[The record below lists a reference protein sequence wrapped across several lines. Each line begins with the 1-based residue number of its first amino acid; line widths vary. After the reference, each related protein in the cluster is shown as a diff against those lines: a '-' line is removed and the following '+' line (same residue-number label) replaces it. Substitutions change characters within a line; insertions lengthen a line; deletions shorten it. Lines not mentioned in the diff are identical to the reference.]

1 MNVNSERENLAS
13 RFLTEELPGTGGWIK
28 EKPTDFAVEEL
39 PLYSPSGDGGHTFF
53 EIRKV
58 GLSTFQAV
66 RTLAQAL
73 GVPASRISYAGLK
86 DAQAV
91 TCQVL
96 SVEGIAPEVV
106 MAVEVPHLRILWAE
120 RHNNKLRIGHLRGN
134 RFTIRIRGVDEA
146 DMERCRAI
154 LDVLGR
160 RGVPNRYG
168 PQRFGQRGDSDLL
181 GREVVRRDAA
191 AFVRRF
197 LGGPHPNES
206 ATVQE
211 ARAAFDAGRWSEAL
225 SLFPHGMSDE
235 RRALQTLIQAGG
247 DYRRALAA
255 VPRRLRTFLVSA
267 YQSKLFNRV
276 LDARLQTL
284 DRVYAGDL
292 AMKHPGRSVFYV
304 EDAEEEQ
311 PRAARFEISP
321 TGPLYGYKMIQARGR
336 QGELEAGVL
345 AAEGMT
351 LADFRVGEGIKAE
364 GERRALRF
372 PVNEPE
378 LGHDEGIMLRFWLP
392 RGCYATAVL
401 AEVMKVPLLPEVSDG
416 EADVT

>member
-1 MNVNSERENLAS
+1 MNFNNEQREQAC
-13 RFLTEELPGTGGWIK
+13 RYLTEELPGTGGWIK
-28 EKPTDFAVEEL
+28 EKPADFAVEEL
-39 PLYSPSGDGGHTFF
+39 PLYSPSGEGEHTFF

-66 RTLAQAL
+66 RAIAQAL
-73 GVPASRISYAGLK
+73 GVPPARISYAGLK
-86 DAQAV
+86 DAQAI

-96 SVEGIAPEVV
+96 SVEGISPAVV
-106 MAVEVPHLRILWAE
+106 MAVEVPNLRILWAE

-134 RFTIRIRGVDEA
+134 RFTIRIRGVDESRL
-146 DMERCRAI
+146 ERCRAI

-160 RGVPNRYG
+160 RGVPNHYG

-181 GREVVRRDAA
+181 GRDVVRRDAR
-191 AFVRRF
+191 AFVGRF

-206 ATVQE
+206 ETVQA

-225 SLFPHGMSDE
+225 ALFPYSMSDE
-235 RRALQTLIQAGG
+235 RRALQSLIQSGG
-247 DYRRALAA
+247 DERRAMAG
-255 VPRRLRTFLVSA
+255 VPRRLRMFFVSA
-267 YQSKLFNRV
+267 YQSRLFNRV

-284 DRVYAGDL
+284 DQVFAGDL
-292 AMKHPGRSVFYV
+292 AMKHPGRSVFTV
-304 EDAEEEQ
+304 EDAAVEG

-321 TGPLYGYKMIQARGR
+321 TGPLYGYKMIQASGR
-336 QGELEAGVL
+336 QGELEAAIL

-351 LADFRVGEGIKAE
+351 PSDFRVGEGIKAE

-378 LGHDEGIMLRFWLP
+378 MWHDDGLLLRFWLP
-392 RGCYATAVL
+392 RGCYATALL
-401 AEVMKVPLLPEVSDG
+401 AEIMKVPILSDG
-416 EADVT
+416 GESGDVT